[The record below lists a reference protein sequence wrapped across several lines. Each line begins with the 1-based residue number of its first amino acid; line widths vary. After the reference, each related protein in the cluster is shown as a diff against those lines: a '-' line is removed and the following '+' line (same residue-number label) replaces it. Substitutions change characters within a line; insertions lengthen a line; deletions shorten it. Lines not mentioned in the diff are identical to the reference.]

1 MQTLPVLLAM
11 SLATA
16 AIGMVAADGTA
27 PDSPPTPPTPS
38 APGVPPA
45 PAAPELAPP
54 AEPSLIGRRVLM
66 VMRDGR
72 EFRGVLTERS
82 ATHITLEIAGIPAR
96 FSAGDIDRIRAQQSP
111 AERFAEI
118 RAGINDTDAAAILPL
133 TQWAI
138 DQGEL
143 DLAVGELQAL
153 ALRLPDNQAVTTAL
167 TRARQLRDLR
177 TTPTTTPATTPAGNP
192 TPSPADADP
201 DTTGNVPEAFS
212 EAIPL
217 LTPEQQA
224 LLKVFE
230 SDLSRPLNLVIPT
243 DVMLDLFERYSG
255 NPIVPATKEAR
266 DAFLR
271 RPQSQWLDLIFRLKA
286 REVYPKVQ
294 INGLPEPLRDFRDRV
309 HSAFVLNSCA
319 TNVCHGG
326 RDAGRLALMNRR
338 RNSEAT
344 VLTNFH
350 ILESFRLADGRP
362 LIDYDNPEASPL
374 LQLAL
379 PRNVSQVRHPV
390 VIRSA
395 SGQDLFKPAFN
406 ATTDRGFQDAVAWIR
421 TMYMPRPKYDLG
433 YVPLRPFVPAPTDPA
448 SQPER

>member
-11 SLATA
+11 SLAITA
-16 AIGMVAADGTA
+16 ISVVAARDDAPATA
-27 PDSPPTPPTPS
+27 T
-38 APGVPPA
+38 PPA
-45 PAAPELAPP
+45 PATPAPAPTPPAPIAPELTPP
-54 AEPSLIGRRVLM
+54 TEPSLIGRRVLV
-66 VMRDGR
+66 VMRDAR
-72 EFRGVLTERS
+72 EFRGTLTERS

-96 FSAGDIDRIRAQQSP
+96 FNAADIDRIRAQQSP

-118 RAGINDTDAAAILPL
+118 RATIKSDDAGSLLPL
-133 TQWAI
+133 IQWVI

-143 DLAVGELQAL
+143 DLGIGELEAL
-153 ALRLPDNQAVTTAL
+153 SQRVPDNQAVAIAL
-167 TRARQLRDLR
+167 TRARQLRELR
-177 TTPTTTPATTPAGNP
+177 ATPANISPATTPGTTA
-192 TPSPADADP
+192 ADP
-201 DTTGNVPEAFS
+201 DATDAPEAFS
-212 EAIPL
+212 QAIPL

-230 SDLSRPLNLVIPT
+230 ADLSRPLNLVIPT
-243 DVMLDLFERYSG
+243 DVMLDLFERYAG
-255 NPIVPATKEAR
+255 NPLVPATKEAR

-350 ILESFRLADGRP
+350 ILENFRLADGRP

-379 PRNVSQVRHPV
+379 PRNVSQFRHPV

-421 TMYMPRPKYDLG
+421 SMYMPRPKYDLG
-433 YVPLRPFVPAPTDPA
+433 YVPLRPLVPAPTDPT